1 MITEVDDANDSAT
14 SKITWSKERDIALLG
29 QIVKVGKAAFETN
42 RGGGKFKDSNKQL
55 TQEQIWAGPGGI
67 LDRAADRRDARSGL
81 GFAVGGIVAKSK
93 CALMIKRIISVLK
106 QDYGHLFQGVKWPS
120 TQSVINHITH
130 KQSGLIFK
138 FKHLYTS
145 GMEQSE
151 PAEAGTEG
159 TKDERPLGEF
169 ETLLI
174 EVAELYNEVKA
185 EKEKAESAKD
195 ADIKKTDSRNEF
207 MQDAACKGDFQAM
220 SKEERTGN
228 FAMRKAARAK
238 RAASVVDVE
247 DGSSSSSSRTNLAKK
262 ANLRRIT
269 VRQYMEEQYLPE
281 TDFKKIVN
289 KEKPTPGWTLLSDED
304 TLLYGFDQPTLEK
317 KMSMM
322 DTSTSFREQVTI
334 NLNEFTETNKKK
346 LQHME
351 LVEKN
356 RSAERTRELDLAE
369 REMKLKE
376 EKHKADAEEK
386 KAMMELLA
394 KLANK

>member
-14 SKITWSKERDIALLG
+14 SKITWTKERDIALLG

-42 RGGGKFKDSNKQL
+42 RGGGKSKDGNKQL

-67 LDRAADRRDARSGL
+67 
-81 GFAVGGIVAKSK
+81 V
-93 CALMIKRIISVLK
+93 SVLK

-151 PAEAGTEG
+151 PAEGGTEG

-185 EKEKAESAKD
+185 EKEKAESEKD
-195 ADIKKTDSRNEF
+195 ADIRKTDSRNEF
-207 MQDAACKGDFQAM
+207 MQDAACKGDFEAM

-238 RAASVVDVE
+238 RAASVIDVE
-247 DGSSSSSSRTNLAKK
+247 EEGSSSSSSRSNSAKK
-262 ANLRRIT
+262 ANHRRIT

-281 TDFKKIVN
+281 TDFAKIVN

-322 DTSTSFREQVTI
+322 DATTSFREQVTI

-376 EKHKADAEEK
+376 EKYKADAEEK

>member
-1 MITEVDDANDSAT
+1 
-14 SKITWSKERDIALLG
+14 
-29 QIVKVGKAAFETN
+29 
-42 RGGGKFKDSNKQL
+42 
-55 TQEQIWAGPGGI
+55 
-67 LDRAADRRDARSGL
+67 
-81 GFAVGGIVAKSK
+81 
-93 CALMIKRIISVLK
+93 
-106 QDYGHLFQGVKWPS
+106 
-120 TQSVINHITH
+120 
-130 KQSGLIFK
+130 
-138 FKHLYTS
+138 
-145 GMEQSE
+145 
-151 PAEAGTEG
+151 
-159 TKDERPLGEF
+159 
-169 ETLLI
+169 
-174 EVAELYNEVKA
+174 
-185 EKEKAESAKD
+185 
-195 ADIKKTDSRNEF
+195 
-207 MQDAACKGDFQAM
+207 M

-247 DGSSSSSSRTNLAKK
+247 DGSSSSSSRTNSAKK

-281 TDFKKIVN
+281 TDFEKIVN